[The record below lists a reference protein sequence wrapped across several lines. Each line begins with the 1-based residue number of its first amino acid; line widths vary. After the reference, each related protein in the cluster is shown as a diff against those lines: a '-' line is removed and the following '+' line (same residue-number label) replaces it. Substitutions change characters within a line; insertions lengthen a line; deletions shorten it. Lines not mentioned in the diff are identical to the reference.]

1 MENSVKSSGREERAD
16 VLILGAGP
24 AGLMAA
30 LGAAGLSASNFDLKK
45 NRKKIFLI
53 EKIPKPGRKLLI
65 AGSGRCNV
73 THAGPIDDFFT
84 HYGQDVRKA
93 RFVKPAL
100 MNFTNQN
107 LVAFLASRGLPCVEL
122 NDGKI
127 FPRSENSR
135 DVLRVLLEAC
145 EDAGVRILCGEEV
158 TALSRNGETSIF
170 EAKTRS
176 GRAFQAEKLV
186 CAVGGKSFPATGST
200 GDGQILA
207 RLFNLPF
214 VELRPA
220 LTPVTVKAYAFAS
233 CAGIALPEMLVTLW
247 RSGKKLAERRGDVL
261 FTHHGL
267 SGPGILDF
275 SRDFLPGDELHLTL
289 AEGLE
294 DARLNELFQENPQKE
309 VGNLIRTEFWLP
321 DRFVTELLR
330 TAGLS
335 TEMKAWE
342 VTKKTRKTLLK
353 LLKDFALVIQNLG
366 GFREAMVTAGGIALE
381 QVNRQTMESRLV
393 PGLYFAGEVL
403 DVDGDTGGFN
413 LQFAFSSGLLAG
425 QSVGA
430 IQTGASQTG
439 A

>member
-1 MENSVKSSGREERAD
+1 MEDPLKSPGREERAD

-30 LGAAGLSASNFDLKK
+30 LGAAGLSASNFDLSR
-45 NRKKIFLI
+45 NRKKILLI
-53 EKIPKPGRKLLI
+53 EKMPKPGRKLLI

-73 THAGPIDDFFT
+73 THAGPIADFCA
-84 HYGQDVRKA
+84 HYGRDAGKA

-107 LVAFLASRGLPCVEL
+107 LVAFLAARGLPCVEL

-145 EDAGVRILCGEEV
+145 EDAGVQFLCGEEV
-158 TALSRNGETSIF
+158 TALSRNEETPVF

-176 GRAFQAEKLV
+176 GRTFQAEKLV
-186 CAVGGKSFPATGST
+186 CAVGGKSFPTTGST
-200 GDGQILA
+200 GDGQIFA
-207 RLFNLPF
+207 QAFGLPF

-233 CAGIALPEMLVTLW
+233 CAGIALPETLVTLW
-247 RSGKKLAERRGDVL
+247 RSGKKLAEHRGDVL

-294 DARLNELFQENPQKE
+294 DAPLCALLQENPQRE
-309 VGNLIRTEFWLP
+309 IGNLIRTEFRLP
-321 DRFVTELLR
+321 DRFVSELLR
-330 TAGLS
+330 SEGLPA
-335 TEMKAWE
+335 EMKAWE

-353 LLKDFALVIQNLG
+353 LLKDFALVIQTLG
-366 GFREAMVTAGGIALE
+366 GFREAMVTAGGVALE
-381 QVNRQTMESRLV
+381 QVNRQTMESRRV

-403 DVDGDTGGFN
+403 DVDGDSGGFN

-425 QSVGA
+425 QSAGA
-430 IQTGASQTG
+430 GQTGA
-439 A
+439 